1 MGNSELRENFLGENI
16 YMPAYMPQNN
26 LNVKVNHDP
35 LSISEEF
42 FKTIVSDMKVNY
54 KHIHVKFS

>member
-1 MGNSELRENFLGENI
+1 
-16 YMPAYMPQNN
+16 MPAYMPQNN

-42 FKTIVSDMKVNY
+42 FKTIKSFWHESY
-54 KHIHVKFS
+54 L

>member
-1 MGNSELRENFLGENI
+1 
-16 YMPAYMPQNN
+16 MPQNN